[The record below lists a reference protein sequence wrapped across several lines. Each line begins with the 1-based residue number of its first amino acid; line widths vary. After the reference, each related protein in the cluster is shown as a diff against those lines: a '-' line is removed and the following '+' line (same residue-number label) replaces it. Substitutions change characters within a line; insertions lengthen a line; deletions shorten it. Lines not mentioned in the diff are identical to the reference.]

1 MTKTVDKSKNYFQ
14 VVLKNGKIHPKL
26 YKSPLRALKEV
37 GSENIKMLR
46 EVLAEQVNAK
56 YADID
61 AITGTKENE
70 L

>member
-1 MTKTVDKSKNYFQ
+1 MTKSVDKSKNYFQ

-61 AITGTKENE
+61 AITGTPENE

>member
-1 MTKTVDKSKNYFQ
+1 MTKAAEKSKNYFQ
-14 VVLKNGKIHPKL
+14 VILKNGKTHPKL
-26 YKSPLRALKEV
+26 YKSPLRALREV

-46 EVLAEQVNAK
+46 EVLAEQVNVK

-61 AITGTKENE
+61 ATSGTKENE